1 MKAKR
6 ERRDDPMDLMMQGRI
21 PEAAEEYLKLYV
33 KSAKTGDHFLGPI
46 ALTQLHY
53 CVAGMTPGVL
63 PENATKH
70 VEVMARE
77 RLREEGVEIVE
88 ENVRLDLSLAENTV
102 LGEKEYADEHNSQ
115 VV

>member
-1 MKAKR
+1 MNGANHKG
-6 ERRDDPMDLMMQGRI
+6 PIDLMQQGRI
-21 PEAAEEYLKLYV
+21 AEAAEEYLKLYV
-33 KSAKTGDHFLGPI
+33 KSAKTDDHFLGPI

-53 CVAGMTPGVL
+53 CVAWMKPGVR

-70 VEVMARE
+70 VEIMARA
-77 RLREEGVEIVE
+77 RLREEGIEVAE
-88 ENVRLDLSLAENTV
+88 ESVRLDLSLAEDNV

>member
-1 MKAKR
+1 MKPEK
-6 ERRDDPMDLMMQGRI
+6 RRDDPMDMMMQGRI
-21 PEAAEEYLKLYV
+21 DEAAEEYLKLYV
-33 KSAKTGDHFLGPI
+33 KSAKTDGHFMGPI

-53 CVAGMTPGVL
+53 CVAGMKPGVR

-70 VEVMARE
+70 VEAMARE
-77 RLREEGVEIVE
+77 RLREEGIEVAE
-88 ENVRLDLSLAENTV
+88 ESIRLDLSLAENNV